1 MKLLTAN
8 DSFDPV
14 RSQTPLLLNMLVILI
29 IIAAPLAGMY
39 FLLTLE
45 FAVPI
50 GPMYWDTNIY
60 FDAIHRINLGQ
71 LPSVDF
77 NTPVGPLNYW
87 LATLVHN
94 YFPNGHPV
102 FVVHWSQLLITAPL
116 MLIISWMVS
125 RRSFR
130 LALGLLLPFLV
141 FAAFPF
147 GTVDFF
153 PFPGV
158 DGFGHYNRHGAI
170 LLYVTTATVFFIR
183 NPVMQGLLLAL
194 CGTALILGKVTA
206 FAAALIIVGF
216 GFLAGFV
223 TFFSLIT
230 SIVLFAG
237 ALAGLEYQTAIISSY
252 LQSIWDLAQSNQSVL
267 LPKFLTVFSQR
278 MDVVFACGLLI
289 LVLFFSDI
297 FGKHKRQEPTPV
309 FKPYWYKFTDL
320 VSHDYFALG
329 FVLIAGIFYETQ
341 NTGSQAFI
349 MLWPVILMILFFRA
363 TPERLPNM
371 FIIVLAMA
379 TVLPTFTKMTHK
391 GLRTLAVSPTY
402 DSLEH
407 KNLGILGNVSAKD
420 VFLERVEPMKEFYI
434 KGKWQLGNLS
444 KSEVLPGS
452 IIFSEPDFQLLW
464 YHLMD
469 EAIDSIYEYEAKNGV
484 KFETVFTL
492 DFTNPFPFL
501 MNRNAPKHVQIG
513 ADASRTLGEMTEEIS
528 ASVQNADIILR
539 PTCPILFS
547 VEDIYQIYKD
557 AIEINHKRIRL
568 NDCYDAYIKK
578 APPAQ
583 PAEDAET
590 DGETEPEAENS

>member
-14 RSQTPLLLNMLVILI
+14 RSQSPLLLNMLIILI
-29 IIAAPLAGMY
+29 IIAASIASMA
-39 FLLTLE
+39 FVLTQQ

-87 LATLVHN
+87 LATLLHN

-102 FVVHWSQLLITAPL
+102 LIIHWSQLLITAPM
-116 MLIISWMVS
+116 MLIVCWMVS
-125 RRSFR
+125 RRSLR

-170 LLYVTTATVFFIR
+170 LLYVTTASVFFIR
-183 NPVMQGLLLAL
+183 NPFVQALLLAL
-194 CGTALILGKVTA
+194 CGIALILGKITA

-216 GFLAGFV
+216 GFLSGLVGFFALV
-223 TFFSLIT
+223 ASL
-230 SIVLFAG
+230 VLFAA
-237 ALAGLEYQTAIISSY
+237 ALVGLEFQTGIISSY

-289 LVLFFSDI
+289 LALFFTDI
-297 FGKHKRQEPTPV
+297 FGARNRAEPTPV
-309 FKPYWYKFTDL
+309 FKPYWHKFTDL

-329 FVLIAGIFYETQ
+329 FVLLAGIFYETQ

-349 MLWPVILMILFFRA
+349 MLWPVILMILYFRA
-363 TPERLPNM
+363 SPERLPNL

-379 TVLPTFTKMTHK
+379 TVLPTFTKLTHK
-391 GLRTLAVSPTY
+391 GLRTIAVAPTY

-420 VFLERVEPMKEFYI
+420 IFLERIEPMKEFYT

-444 KSEVLPGS
+444 GNEVLPSS
-452 IIFSEPDFQLLW
+452 IIFSEPDFQILW

-469 EAIDSIYEYEAKNGV
+469 EAIDSIYQYEAENNV
-484 KFETVFTL
+484 KFETIFTI

-501 MNRNAPKHVQIG
+501 MNRNAPLHVQIG
-513 ADASRTLGEMTEEIS
+513 ADSGRTLGEMSEKVS
-528 ASVQNADIILR
+528 NSVQNADIILR
-539 PTCPILFS
+539 PTCPILFT
-547 VEDIYQIYKD
+547 VDEIYQIYKE
-557 AIEINHKRIRL
+557 AIDINHKRIRL
-568 NDCYDAYIKK
+568 NDCYDAFIKK
-578 APPAQ
+578 APPAE
-583 PAEDAET
+583 PAEDAT
-590 DGETEPEAENS
+590 TQN

>member
-14 RSQTPLLLNMLVILI
+14 RSQSPLLLNMLIILI
-29 IIAAPLAGMY
+29 IIAASIAGMA
-39 FLLTLE
+39 FVLTQQ

-87 LATLVHN
+87 LATLLHN

-102 FVVHWSQLLITAPL
+102 LIIHWSQLLITAPM
-116 MLIISWMVS
+116 MLIVCWMVS
-125 RRSFR
+125 RRSLR

-141 FAAFPF
+141 FAVFPF

-170 LLYVTTATVFFIR
+170 LLYVTTASVFFIR
-183 NPVMQGLLLAL
+183 NPFVQALLLAL
-194 CGTALILGKVTA
+194 CGIALILGKITA

-216 GFLAGFV
+216 GFLSGLVGFFALV
-223 TFFSLIT
+223 ASL
-230 SIVLFAG
+230 VLFAA
-237 ALAGLEYQTAIISSY
+237 ALVGLEFQTGIISSY

-289 LVLFFSDI
+289 LALFFTDI
-297 FGKHKRQEPTPV
+297 FGARNRAEPTPV
-309 FKPYWYKFTDL
+309 FKPYWHKFTDL

-329 FVLIAGIFYETQ
+329 FVLLAGIFYETQ

-363 TPERLPNM
+363 SPERLPNL

-379 TVLPTFTKMTHK
+379 TVLPTFTKLTHK
-391 GLRTLAVSPTY
+391 GLRTIAVAPTY

-420 VFLERVEPMKEFYI
+420 IFLERIEPMKEFYT

-444 KSEVLPGS
+444 ENEVLPSS
-452 IIFSEPDFQLLW
+452 IIFSEPDFQILW

-469 EAIDSIYEYEAKNGV
+469 EAIDSIYQYEAENNV
-484 KFETVFTL
+484 KFETIFTI

-501 MNRNAPKHVQIG
+501 MNRNAPLHVQIG
-513 ADASRTLGEMTEEIS
+513 ADSGRTLGEMSEKVS
-528 ASVQNADIILR
+528 NSVQNADIILR
-539 PTCPILFS
+539 PTCPILFT
-547 VEDIYQIYKD
+547 VDEIYQIYKE
-557 AIEINHKRIRL
+557 AIDINHKRIRL
-568 NDCYDAYIKK
+568 NDCYDAFIKK
-578 APPAQ
+578 APPAE
-583 PAEDAET
+583 PAEDAT
-590 DGETEPEAENS
+590 TQN

>member
-14 RSQTPLLLNMLVILI
+14 RSQSPLLLNMLIILI
-29 IIAAPLAGMY
+29 IIAVSIAGMA
-39 FLLTLE
+39 FVLTLQ

-87 LATLVHN
+87 LATLLHN
-94 YFPNGHPV
+94 YFPLGHPV
-102 FVVHWSQLLITAPL
+102 LIIHWSQLIITAPM
-116 MLIISWMVS
+116 MLIVCWMVS
-125 RRSFR
+125 RRSLR

-170 LLYVTTATVFFIR
+170 LLYVTTASVFFIR
-183 NPVMQGLLLAL
+183 NPFVQGLLLAL
-194 CGTALILGKVTA
+194 CGIALILGKITA

-216 GFLAGFV
+216 GFISGLVGF
-223 TFFSLIT
+223 FALIASLVI
-230 SIVLFAG
+230 FAA
-237 ALAGLEYQTAIISSY
+237 ALVGLEFQTGIISSY

-289 LVLFFSDI
+289 LALFFTDI
-297 FGKHKRQEPTPV
+297 FGARNRPEPTPV
-309 FKPYWYKFTDL
+309 FKPYWHKFTDL

-329 FVLIAGIFYETQ
+329 FVLLAGIFYETQ

-363 TPERLPNM
+363 SPERLPNL

-379 TVLPTFTKMTHK
+379 TVLPTFTKLTHK
-391 GLRTLAVSPTY
+391 GLRTIAVAPTY

-420 VFLERVEPMKEFYI
+420 IFLERIEPMKEFYT

-444 KSEVLPGS
+444 KSEVLPSS
-452 IIFSEPDFQLLW
+452 IIFSEPDFQILW

-469 EAIDSIYEYEAKNGV
+469 EAIDSIYQYEVENNV
-484 KFETVFTL
+484 KFETIFTI

-501 MNRNAPKHVQIG
+501 MNRNAPLHVQIG
-513 ADASRTLGEMTEEIS
+513 ADSGRTLGEMSEKVS
-528 ASVQNADIILR
+528 NSVQNADIILR
-539 PTCPILFS
+539 PTCPILFT
-547 VEDIYQIYKD
+547 VDEIYQIYKE
-557 AIEINHKRIRL
+557 AIDINHKRIRL

-578 APPAQ
+578 APPAE
-583 PAEDAET
+583 PAEDAT
-590 DGETEPEAENS
+590 TQN

>member
-14 RSQTPLLLNMLVILI
+14 RSQSPLLLNMLIILI
-29 IIAAPLAGMY
+29 IIAASIAGMA
-39 FLLTLE
+39 FVLTQQ

-87 LATLVHN
+87 LATLLHN

-102 FVVHWSQLLITAPL
+102 LIIHWSQLLITAPM
-116 MLIISWMVS
+116 MLIVCWMVS
-125 RRSFR
+125 RRSLR

-170 LLYVTTATVFFIR
+170 LLYVTTAIVFFIR
-183 NPVMQGLLLAL
+183 NPFVQGLLLAL
-194 CGTALILGKVTA
+194 CGIALILGKITA

-216 GFLAGFV
+216 GFLSGLVGFFALV
-223 TFFSLIT
+223 ASL
-230 SIVLFAG
+230 VLFAA
-237 ALAGLEYQTAIISSY
+237 ALVGLEFQTGIISSY

-289 LVLFFSDI
+289 LALFFTDI
-297 FGKHKRQEPTPV
+297 FGARNRAEPTPV
-309 FKPYWYKFTDL
+309 FKPYWHKFTDL

-329 FVLIAGIFYETQ
+329 FVLLAGIFYETQ

-349 MLWPVILMILFFRA
+349 MLWPVILMILYFRA
-363 TPERLPNM
+363 SPERLPNL

-379 TVLPTFTKMTHK
+379 TVLPTFTKLTHK
-391 GLRTLAVSPTY
+391 GLRTIAVAPTY

-420 VFLERVEPMKEFYI
+420 IFLERIEPMKEFYT

-444 KSEVLPGS
+444 KSEVLPSS
-452 IIFSEPDFQLLW
+452 IIFSEPDFQILW

-469 EAIDSIYEYEAKNGV
+469 EAIDSIYQYEAENNV
-484 KFETVFTL
+484 KFETIFTI

-501 MNRNAPKHVQIG
+501 MNRNAPLHVQIG
-513 ADASRTLGEMTEEIS
+513 ADSGRTLGEMSEKVS
-528 ASVQNADIILR
+528 NSVQNADIILR
-539 PTCPILFS
+539 PTCPILFT
-547 VEDIYQIYKD
+547 VDEIYQIYKE
-557 AIEINHKRIRL
+557 AIDINHKRIRL
-568 NDCYDAYIKK
+568 NDCYDAFIKK
-578 APPAQ
+578 APPAE
-583 PAEDAET
+583 PAEDAT
-590 DGETEPEAENS
+590 TQN

>member
-1 MKLLTAN
+1 MAFVLT
-8 DSFDPV
+8 
-14 RSQTPLLLNMLVILI
+14 QQ
-29 IIAAPLAGMY
+29 
-39 FLLTLE
+39 

-87 LATLVHN
+87 LATLLHN

-102 FVVHWSQLLITAPL
+102 LIIHWSQLLITAPM
-116 MLIISWMVS
+116 MLIVCWMVS
-125 RRSFR
+125 RRSLR

-141 FAAFPF
+141 FAVFPF

-170 LLYVTTATVFFIR
+170 LLYVTTASVFFIR
-183 NPVMQGLLLAL
+183 NPFVQALLLAL
-194 CGTALILGKVTA
+194 CGIALILGKITA

-216 GFLAGFV
+216 GFLSGLVGFFALV
-223 TFFSLIT
+223 ASL
-230 SIVLFAG
+230 VLFAA
-237 ALAGLEYQTAIISSY
+237 ALVGLEFQTGIISSY

-289 LVLFFSDI
+289 LALFFTDI
-297 FGKHKRQEPTPV
+297 FGARNRAEPTPV
-309 FKPYWYKFTDL
+309 FKPYWHKFTDL

-329 FVLIAGIFYETQ
+329 FVLLAGIFYETQ

-363 TPERLPNM
+363 SPERLPNL

-379 TVLPTFTKMTHK
+379 TVLPTFTKLTHK
-391 GLRTLAVSPTY
+391 GLRTIAVAPTY

-420 VFLERVEPMKEFYI
+420 IFLERIEPMKEFYT

-444 KSEVLPGS
+444 ENEVLPSS
-452 IIFSEPDFQLLW
+452 IIFSEPDFQILW

-469 EAIDSIYEYEAKNGV
+469 EAIDSIYQYEAENNV
-484 KFETVFTL
+484 KFETIFTI

-501 MNRNAPKHVQIG
+501 MNRNAPLHVQIG
-513 ADASRTLGEMTEEIS
+513 ADSGRTLGEMSEKVS
-528 ASVQNADIILR
+528 NSVQNADIILR
-539 PTCPILFS
+539 PTCPILFT
-547 VEDIYQIYKD
+547 VDEIYQIYKE
-557 AIEINHKRIRL
+557 AIDINHKRIRL
-568 NDCYDAYIKK
+568 NDCYDAFIKK
-578 APPAQ
+578 APPAE
-583 PAEDAET
+583 PAEDAT
-590 DGETEPEAENS
+590 TQN

>member
-14 RSQTPLLLNMLVILI
+14 RSKAPLLLNMLIILVV
-29 IIAAPLAGMY
+29 IAAPIAGMAVA
-39 FLLTLE
+39 LSLK

-87 LATLVHN
+87 LAALVHN
-94 YFPNGHPV
+94 HFPNGHPV
-102 FVVHWSQLLITAPL
+102 LVIHWSQLLISAPI
-116 MLIISWMVS
+116 MLILSWMVC
-125 RRSFR
+125 RRSLR
-130 LALGLLLPFLV
+130 LALGLLLPFLI

-170 LLYVTTATVFFIR
+170 LLYITTAIVFFIR
-183 NPVMQGLLLAL
+183 NPFMQALLLAL
-194 CGTALILGKVTA
+194 CGIALILGKITA
-206 FAAALIIVGF
+206 FAAAIIIVGF
-216 GFLAGFV
+216 GFLAGLV
-223 TFFSLIT
+223 APVALLT
-230 SIVLFAG
+230 SFIIF
-237 ALAGLEYQTAIISSY
+237 ALALVGLEYQTSIISSY
-252 LQSIWDLAQSNQSVL
+252 LLSIWELAQSNHSVL

-289 LVLFFSDI
+289 LTLFFTDI
-297 FGKHKRQEPTPV
+297 FGGRNRPEPTPV
-309 FKPYWYKFTDL
+309 FKPYWYKFNDFI
-320 VSHDYFALG
+320 SQDYFALG
-329 FVLIAGIFYETQ
+329 FVLLAGIFYETQ

-349 MLWPVILMILFFRA
+349 MLWPVILMILYFRSS
-363 TPERLPNM
+363 PERLPSM
-371 FIIVLAMA
+371 LVIVLAMA

-391 GLRTLAVSPTY
+391 GLRTMAVAPTY
-402 DSLEH
+402 DSLDH
-407 KNLGILGNVSAKD
+407 KNLGILGNVSAKNI
-420 VFLERVEPMKEFYI
+420 FLERVEPMKEFYI

-452 IIFSEPDFQLLW
+452 IIFSEPDFQILW

-469 EAIDSIYEYEAKNGV
+469 EAINSIYKYEAENGV
-484 KFETVFTL
+484 KFETIFTI

-501 MNRNAPKHVQIG
+501 MNRNAPKYVQIG
-513 ADASRTLGEMTEEIS
+513 ADSGRTLGKMSQEVS
-528 ASVQNADIILR
+528 NSVQNADIILR
-539 PTCPILFS
+539 PTCPILFT
-547 VEDIYQIYKD
+547 VDEIYQIYKD
-557 AIEINHKRIRL
+557 AIDINHQRIRL

-578 APPAQ
+578 APPAE
-583 PAEDAET
+583 PAEDAT
-590 DGETEPEAENS
+590 SQN

>member
-14 RSQTPLLLNMLVILI
+14 RSQSPLLLNMLIILI
-29 IIAAPLAGMY
+29 IIAASIAGMA
-39 FLLTLE
+39 FVLTQQ

-87 LATLVHN
+87 LATLLHN

-102 FVVHWSQLLITAPL
+102 LIIHWSQLLITAPM
-116 MLIISWMVS
+116 MLIVCWMVS
-125 RRSFR
+125 RRSLR

-170 LLYVTTATVFFIR
+170 LLYVTTASVFFIR
-183 NPVMQGLLLAL
+183 NPFVQALLLAL
-194 CGTALILGKVTA
+194 CGIALILGKITA

-216 GFLAGFV
+216 GFLSGLVGFFALV
-223 TFFSLIT
+223 ASL
-230 SIVLFAG
+230 VLFAA
-237 ALAGLEYQTAIISSY
+237 ALFGLEFQTGIISSY

-289 LVLFFSDI
+289 LALFFTDI
-297 FGKHKRQEPTPV
+297 FGVRNRAEPTPV
-309 FKPYWYKFTDL
+309 FKPYWHKFTDL

-329 FVLIAGIFYETQ
+329 FVLLAGIFYETQ

-363 TPERLPNM
+363 SPERLPNL

-379 TVLPTFTKMTHK
+379 TVLPTFTKLTHK
-391 GLRTLAVSPTY
+391 GLRTIAVAPTY

-420 VFLERVEPMKEFYI
+420 IFLERIEPMKEFYT

-444 KSEVLPGS
+444 ENEVLPSS
-452 IIFSEPDFQLLW
+452 IIFSEPDFQILW

-469 EAIDSIYEYEAKNGV
+469 EAIDSIYQYEAENNV
-484 KFETVFTL
+484 KFETIFTI

-501 MNRNAPKHVQIG
+501 MNRNAPLHVQIG
-513 ADASRTLGEMTEEIS
+513 ADSGRTLGEMSEKVS
-528 ASVQNADIILR
+528 NSVQNADIILR
-539 PTCPILFS
+539 PTCPILFT
-547 VEDIYQIYKD
+547 VDEIYQIYKD
-557 AIEINHKRIRL
+557 AIDINHKRIRL
-568 NDCYDAYIKK
+568 NDCYDAFIKK
-578 APPAQ
+578 APPAE
-583 PAEDAET
+583 PAEDAT
-590 DGETEPEAENS
+590 TQN

>member
-14 RSQTPLLLNMLVILI
+14 RSQSPLLLNMLIILI
-29 IIAAPLAGMY
+29 IFAASIAGMA
-39 FLLTLE
+39 FVLTQQ

-87 LATLVHN
+87 LATLLHN

-102 FVVHWSQLLITAPL
+102 LIIHWSQLLITAPM
-116 MLIISWMVS
+116 MLIVCWMVS
-125 RRSFR
+125 RRSLR

-170 LLYVTTATVFFIR
+170 LLYVTTASVFFIR
-183 NPVMQGLLLAL
+183 NPFVQALLLAL
-194 CGTALILGKVTA
+194 CGIALILGKITA

-216 GFLAGFV
+216 GFLSGLVGFFALV
-223 TFFSLIT
+223 ASL
-230 SIVLFAG
+230 VLFAG
-237 ALAGLEYQTAIISSY
+237 ALVGLEFQTGIISSY

-289 LVLFFSDI
+289 LALFFTDI
-297 FGKHKRQEPTPV
+297 FGARNRAEPTPV
-309 FKPYWYKFTDL
+309 FKPYWHKFTDL

-329 FVLIAGIFYETQ
+329 FVLLAGIFYETQ

-363 TPERLPNM
+363 SPERLPNL

-379 TVLPTFTKMTHK
+379 TVLPTFTKLTHK
-391 GLRTLAVSPTY
+391 GLRTIAVAPTY

-420 VFLERVEPMKEFYI
+420 IFLERIEPMKEFYT

-444 KSEVLPGS
+444 ENEVLPSS
-452 IIFSEPDFQLLW
+452 IIFSEPDFQILW

-469 EAIDSIYEYEAKNGV
+469 EAIDSIYQYEAENNV
-484 KFETVFTL
+484 KFETIFTI

-501 MNRNAPKHVQIG
+501 MNRNAPLHVQIG
-513 ADASRTLGEMTEEIS
+513 ADSGRTLGEMSEKVS
-528 ASVQNADIILR
+528 NSVQNADIILR
-539 PTCPILFS
+539 PTCPILFT
-547 VEDIYQIYKD
+547 VDEIYQIYKD
-557 AIEINHKRIRL
+557 AIDINHKRIRL
-568 NDCYDAYIKK
+568 NDCYDAFIKK
-578 APPAQ
+578 APPAE
-583 PAEDAET
+583 PAEDAT
-590 DGETEPEAENS
+590 TQN

>member
-14 RSQTPLLLNMLVILI
+14 RSQSPLLLNMLIILI
-29 IIAAPLAGMY
+29 IIAASIAGMA
-39 FLLTLE
+39 FVLTQQ

-87 LATLVHN
+87 LATLLHN

-102 FVVHWSQLLITAPL
+102 LIIHWSQLLISAPM
-116 MLIISWMVS
+116 MLIVCWMVS
-125 RRSFR
+125 RRSLR
-130 LALGLLLPFLV
+130 LALGLLLPFIV

-170 LLYVTTATVFFIR
+170 LLYVTTAIVFFIR
-183 NPVMQGLLLAL
+183 NPFVQGLLLAL
-194 CGTALILGKVTA
+194 CGIALILGKITA

-216 GFLAGFV
+216 GFLSGLVGFFALV
-223 TFFSLIT
+223 ASL
-230 SIVLFAG
+230 VLFAA
-237 ALAGLEYQTAIISSY
+237 ALVGLEFQTGIISSY

-289 LVLFFSDI
+289 LALFFTDI
-297 FGKHKRQEPTPV
+297 FGARNRAEPTPV
-309 FKPYWYKFTDL
+309 FKPYWHKFTDL

-329 FVLIAGIFYETQ
+329 FVLLAGIFYETQ

-349 MLWPVILMILFFRA
+349 MLWPVILMILYFRA
-363 TPERLPNM
+363 SPERLPNL

-379 TVLPTFTKMTHK
+379 TVLPTFTKLTHK
-391 GLRTLAVSPTY
+391 GLRTIAVAPTY

-420 VFLERVEPMKEFYI
+420 IFLERIEPMKEFYT
-434 KGKWQLGNLS
+434 KGKWQLGNLA
-444 KSEVLPGS
+444 KNEVLPSS
-452 IIFSEPDFQLLW
+452 IIFSEPDFQILW

-469 EAIDSIYEYEAKNGV
+469 EAIDSIYQYEAENNV
-484 KFETVFTL
+484 KFETIFTI

-501 MNRNAPKHVQIG
+501 MNRNAPLHVQIG
-513 ADASRTLGEMTEEIS
+513 ADSGRTLGEMSEKVS
-528 ASVQNADIILR
+528 NSVQNADIILR
-539 PTCPILFS
+539 PTCPILFT
-547 VEDIYQIYKD
+547 VDEIYQIYKE
-557 AIEINHKRIRL
+557 AIDINHKRIRL
-568 NDCYDAYIKK
+568 NDCYDAFIKK
-578 APPAQ
+578 APPAET
-583 PAEDAET
+583 AEDAT
-590 DGETEPEAENS
+590 IQN

>member
-14 RSQTPLLLNMLVILI
+14 RSQSPLLLNMLIILI
-29 IIAAPLAGMY
+29 IIAASIAGMA
-39 FLLTLE
+39 FVLTQQ

-87 LATLVHN
+87 LATLLHN

-102 FVVHWSQLLITAPL
+102 LIIHWSQLLITAPM
-116 MLIISWMVS
+116 MLIVCWMVS
-125 RRSFR
+125 RRSLR

-170 LLYVTTATVFFIR
+170 LLYVTTASVFFIR
-183 NPVMQGLLLAL
+183 NPFVQALLLAL
-194 CGTALILGKVTA
+194 CGIALILGKITA

-216 GFLAGFV
+216 GFLSGLVGFFALV
-223 TFFSLIT
+223 ASL
-230 SIVLFAG
+230 VLFAG
-237 ALAGLEYQTAIISSY
+237 ALVGLEFQTGIISSY

-289 LVLFFSDI
+289 LALFFTDI
-297 FGKHKRQEPTPV
+297 FGARNRAEPTPV
-309 FKPYWYKFTDL
+309 FKPYWHKFTDL

-329 FVLIAGIFYETQ
+329 FVLLAGIFYETQ

-363 TPERLPNM
+363 SPERLPNL

-379 TVLPTFTKMTHK
+379 TVLPTFTKLTHK
-391 GLRTLAVSPTY
+391 GLRTIAVAPTY

-420 VFLERVEPMKEFYI
+420 IFLERIEPMKEFYT
-434 KGKWQLGNLS
+434 KGKWQLRNLS
-444 KSEVLPGS
+444 ENEVLPSS
-452 IIFSEPDFQLLW
+452 IIFSEPDFQILW

-469 EAIDSIYEYEAKNGV
+469 EAIDSIYQYEAENNV
-484 KFETVFTL
+484 KFETIFTI

-501 MNRNAPKHVQIG
+501 MNRNAPLHVQIG
-513 ADASRTLGEMTEEIS
+513 ADSGRTLGEMSEKVS
-528 ASVQNADIILR
+528 NSVQNADIILR
-539 PTCPILFS
+539 PTCPILFT
-547 VEDIYQIYKD
+547 VDEIYQIYKE
-557 AIEINHKRIRL
+557 AIDINHKRIRL
-568 NDCYDAYIKK
+568 NDCYDAFIKK
-578 APPAQ
+578 APPAE
-583 PAEDAET
+583 PAEDAT
-590 DGETEPEAENS
+590 TQN